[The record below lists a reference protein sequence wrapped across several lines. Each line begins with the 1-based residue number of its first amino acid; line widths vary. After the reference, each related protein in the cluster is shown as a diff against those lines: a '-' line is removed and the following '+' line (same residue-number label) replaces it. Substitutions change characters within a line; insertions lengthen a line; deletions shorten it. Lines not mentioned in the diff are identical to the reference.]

1 MDTSR
6 ADESVPT
13 YTPEAQSLL
22 GHLKLG
28 VIRSTALPP
37 KDDRP
42 TIPGFQILEELGR
55 GGMGVVYK
63 AKHLK
68 LNRIVAL
75 KMILAADR
83 AAAGE
88 VVRFLAEA
96 EAIASVKHPN
106 VVQVHDLGDA
116 NGLPFFVMEYV
127 DGGSLSALLKEK
139 GKLAPEAAAELLEAM
154 ARGIQAA
161 HDASIVH
168 RDPKP
173 GHILLSA
180 ERETRNE
187 KREDTSPPDSAN
199 FGSAERVPR
208 SALVP
213 KVTDFGLAKRL
224 ASDLTHTQ
232 AVMGTPAYMA
242 PEQAGGKAK
251 FVGPGADV
259 Y

>member
-139 GKLAPEAAAELLEAM
+139 GKLAPEAAAELLEAV

-168 RDPKP
+168 RDLKP
-173 GHILLSA
+173 ANILLLSA
-180 ERETRNE
+180 ECGTRNAE
-187 KREDTSPPDSAN
+187 REDTSPPDSAN
-199 FGSAERVPR
+199 VGSALRVPR

-224 ASDLTHTQ
+224 SSDLTHTQ

-251 FVGPGADV
+251 FVGPG
-259 Y
+259 